1 MEAMSSGMDGSCAA
15 KLGRQRVARQTMQKW
30 RIGRVTVTKIVELE
44 VTGGSRFILPQA
56 TYDDILPIS
65 WLQPHFADERGRL
78 KMSIHALAVET
89 PDRRIVVD
97 TCLGN
102 DKQGRRI
109 PTWNNLQGPFLADLA
124 AAGYPRESVD
134 TVLCTHL
141 HVDHVGW
148 NTMLVG
154 GKWVPTFPQA
164 RYLMGRIEFAHWQEQ
179 HDRDDMEAIFADS
192 VKPVYD
198 AGLVDLVETDHRV
211 SDEIS
216 LVPTTGHT
224 PGHVSVVIRSEGEEA
239 VITGDFMHHPCQI
252 AHPEWSSTADSDPD
266 EAHRT
271 RERMLKELSDR
282 PMLVIGTHFAGATA
296 GHIVRDG
303 DAYRLA
309 V

>member
-1 MEAMSSGMDGSCAA
+1 M
-15 KLGRQRVARQTMQKW
+15 KW

-56 TYDDILPIS
+56 TYEEILPIG

-78 KMSIHALAVET
+78 KMSIHTL
-89 PDRRIVVD
+89 VVD

-102 DKQGRRI
+102 DKQNRRI

-124 AAGYPRESVD
+124 AAGYPRESID

-148 NTMLVG
+148 NTMLVD
-154 GKWVPTFPQA
+154 GKWVPTFPRA
-164 RYLMGRIEFAHWQEQ
+164 RYLMGRVEFAHWRSQ
-179 HDRDDMEAIFADS
+179 HERDDMAAVFADS
-192 VKPVYD
+192 VAPIRE
-198 AGLVDLVETDHRV
+198 AGLADLVETNHRIC
-211 SDEIS
+211 DEIS
-216 LVPTTGHT
+216 LVPTIGHT
-224 PGHVSVVIRSEGEEA
+224 PGHVSVHIRSQGETA
-239 VITGDFMHHPCQI
+239 LITGDFMHHPCQI
-252 AHPEWSSTADSDPD
+252 ARPDWSSTADSDPD
-266 EAHRT
+266 EARAT
-271 RERMLKELSDR
+271 RQRMLAELAGR
-282 PMLVIGTHFAGATA
+282 PVLVIGTHFAGATA

>member
-1 MEAMSSGMDGSCAA
+1 
-15 KLGRQRVARQTMQKW
+15 MQW

-56 TYDDILPIS
+56 TYEEILPIG

-78 KMSIHALAVET
+78 KMSIHALVVET

-124 AAGYPRESVD
+124 TAGYPRESID

-148 NTMLVG
+148 NTMLVD
-154 GKWVPTFPQA
+154 GKWLPTFPRA
-164 RYLMGRIEFAHWQEQ
+164 RYLMGRVEFAHWQEQ
-179 HDRDDMEAIFADS
+179 HERDDMAAVFADS
-192 VKPVYD
+192 VKPIHD
-198 AGLVDLVETDHRV
+198 AGLADLVETDHRV
-211 SDEIS
+211 CDEIS

-224 PGHVSVVIRSEGEEA
+224 PGHVSVFIRSEGEEA
-239 VITGDFMHHPCQI
+239 LITGDFIHHPCQI
-252 AHPEWSSTADSDPD
+252 AHPEWSSTADTDP
-266 EAHRT
+266 EAAHRT
-271 RERMLKELSDR
+271 RDCMLKELSER
-282 PMLVIGTHFAGATA
+282 PVLVIGTHFAGATA
-296 GHIVRDG
+296 GRIVRDG